1 MVGLRYSVIGCGLTI
16 QRNSFKEFTMYD
28 VYAMA
33 VLTNQRLGTPFTLY
47 ILADD
52 HAPAH
57 MHLART
63 RKSPTL
69 ARIIITDVPPA
80 NIDDIRIRR
89 DPKNNNQVSVAI
101 KRAIVEWANSPNP
114 TIPGITNWRY
124 AQATW
129 TSNNNGHAVF
139 LSLEDAL
146 AYC

>member
-1 MVGLRYSVIGCGLTI
+1 
-16 QRNSFKEFTMYD
+16 MYD

-33 VLTNQRLGTPFTLY
+33 VLTNQKLGTPFTLY

-52 HAPAH
+52 HPPAH
-57 MHLART
+57 MHLARS
-63 RKSPTL
+63 RNARTL
-69 ARIIITDVPPA
+69 GRIILTDVPPS
-80 NIDDIRIRR
+80 NIDEVRVRR
-89 DPKNNNQVSVAI
+89 NAKGNNTEISSAM
-101 KRAIVEWANSPNP
+101 KRAIVTWANAPHP

-139 LSLEDAL
+139 LSLQDAL

>member
-1 MVGLRYSVIGCGLTI
+1 MHEL
-16 QRNSFKEFTMYD
+16 
-28 VYAMA
+28 YAMA

-57 MHLART
+57 IHLARS
-63 RKSPTL
+63 RNSPTL

-80 NIDDIRIRR
+80 TVDDIRIRR
-89 DPKNNNQVSVAI
+89 NAKNNDTQISKSV
-101 KRAIVEWANSPNP
+101 KRAIVQWANSPNS

-139 LSLEDAL
+139 LSLDDAL